1 MQASPHN
8 LPPYS
13 PLLFIAFFTI
23 LWSFVSIVISVM
35 CGWYALIGRFRAQSE
50 PYGQTRTVG
59 PFFYT
64 VYMRLWG
71 HYSSVIRLVAA
82 DDALYLSVLFPFRIG
97 HPPLCIPWTEIQF
110 GKASFFW
117 RTYVELTLGQQERI
131 PMRISQRMA
140 RNLGILDAGG
150 NFIGPLQKTL

>member
-1 MQASPHN
+1 
-8 LPPYS
+8 
-13 PLLFIAFFTI
+13 
-23 LWSFVSIVISVM
+23 
-35 CGWYALIGRFRAQSE
+35 
-50 PYGQTRTVG
+50 
-59 PFFYT
+59 
-64 VYMRLWG
+64 MRLWG

-131 PMRISQRMA
+131 PMRISPRMA